1 MGLGDGANDTLM
13 RIQRHME
20 NFHRGHAR
28 AANCVEE
35 FLEPMATGPYRYVC
49 HSPSSKVSPSRIGG
63 PTAQVV
69 L

>member
-20 NFHRGHAR
+20 NFHRGHAH

-35 FLEPMATGPYRYVC
+35 FLSLWQLVL
-49 HSPSSKVSPSRIGG
+49 
-63 PTAQVV
+63 TAMSVTRR
-69 L
+69 LAK